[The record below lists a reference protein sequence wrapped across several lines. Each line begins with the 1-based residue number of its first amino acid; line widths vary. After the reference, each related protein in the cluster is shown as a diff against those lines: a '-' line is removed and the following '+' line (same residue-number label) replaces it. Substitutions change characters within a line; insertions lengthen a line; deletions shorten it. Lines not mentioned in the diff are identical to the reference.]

1 MQCTAPFQLPVCFQL
16 LCGFGGSHS
25 HISHHL
31 SLSVSAE
38 CAPAAVP
45 SALLSAFIYRGQSR
59 ELHHTNTRG
68 KKITYEYE
76 TSPRGA
82 TRILSFCPRPTALT
96 CSRPDSGAAAADEGS
111 VWGGMLRCDAS
122 CVLLLPL
129 SSSLATP
136 RHAMLSRC
144 CNCN

>member
-1 MQCTAPFQLPVCFQL
+1 MAWYAVHCPFPVASMFPAAL
-16 LCGFGGSHS
+16 GLWRLSVITSHS
-25 HISHHL
+25 Q
-31 SLSVSAE
+31 SVSAE

-59 ELHHTNTRG
+59 ELHHTRG